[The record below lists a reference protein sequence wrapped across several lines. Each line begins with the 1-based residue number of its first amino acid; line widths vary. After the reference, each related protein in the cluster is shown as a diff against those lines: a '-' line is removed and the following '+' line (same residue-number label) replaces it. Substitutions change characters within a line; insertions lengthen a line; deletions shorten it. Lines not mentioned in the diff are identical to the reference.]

1 MVAFLMLFVLHSVII
16 CSAHVD
22 LDQYT
27 TRVVQLDAIS
37 ESPSP
42 STGCPSQVLGIFLEY
57 YWNIFVILLES
68 NGIFLEYLWN
78 LFRISLESLWN
89 LLGIFLESLWNLFGS
104 SLTYLGDWI

>member
-1 MVAFLMLFVLHSVII
+1 MMRNAGIVSKTVSSLFPNHS
-16 CSAHVD
+16 S
-22 LDQYT
+22 L
-27 TRVVQLDAIS
+27 
-37 ESPSP
+37 P
-42 STGCPSQVLGIFLEY
+42 G
-57 YWNIFVILLES
+57 ILLES